1 MSTPEVV
8 TNRITEHLAVIGSL
22 TGELAVSIATVG
34 RRLAGVLSDG
44 GVIYWCGNGGSA
56 SDSQHLAAEL
66 VGRFKEDRRAL
77 RSIALSSDTSV
88 LTCIGN
94 DFGYDQVFSRQVEA
108 LGQAGDALV
117 GISTSGESTNIIRA
131 LETARTREMLT
142 VGLLG
147 KGGGAA
153 LELVDEAILIPSHST
168 ARIQEAHILIGHIF
182 CEIVELELNLA

>member
-1 MSTPEVV
+1 
-8 TNRITEHLAVIGSL
+8 
-22 TGELAVSIATVG
+22 
-34 RRLAGVLSDG
+34 
-44 GVIYWCGNGGSA
+44 
-56 SDSQHLAAEL
+56 
-66 VGRFKEDRRAL
+66 
-77 RSIALSSDTSV
+77 
-88 LTCIGN
+88 
-94 DFGYDQVFSRQVEA
+94 VEA

-117 GISTSGESTNIIRA
+117 GISTSGESTNVIRA